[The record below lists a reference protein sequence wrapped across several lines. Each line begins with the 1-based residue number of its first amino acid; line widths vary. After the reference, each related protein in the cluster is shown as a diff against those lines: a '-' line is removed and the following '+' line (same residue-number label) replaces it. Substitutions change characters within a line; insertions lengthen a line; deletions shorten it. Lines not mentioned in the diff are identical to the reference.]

1 MNVLDRAR
9 VVLSSVVTWATVI
22 SAVLTA
28 VVTQLQS
35 TDILPSNWTGPII
48 SVAVVVTGVLG
59 VTIAVIKQVMP
70 VPAEGM
76 QVVLDD
82 GDILPVE
89 RGWE

>member
-1 MNVLDRAR
+1 MNVFDRAR

-28 VVTQLQS
+28 LVTQLQS
-35 TDILPSNWTGPII
+35 ADVLPSNWTGPVI
-48 SVAVVVTGVLG
+48 SVAIVVIGVLSA
-59 VTIAVIKQVMP
+59 TIAVIKRVMP
-70 VPAEGM
+70 VPEEGL

-82 GDILPVE
+82 EGILPVE